1 MAGMGDG
8 YVGTAQDAARIRRLQ
23 KQRDQERQK
32 ILDLKKKSSEG
43 QVGLV
48 QFGQATSEVSKLFF
62 PFLPP
67 WDPLSQLDAMPREYK
82 RDGRVL
88 SRLNRFCSPDFLME
102 RGSVV

>member
-48 QFGQATSEVSKLFF
+48 QFGQATSEVSFRDAL
-62 PFLPP
+62 
-67 WDPLSQLDAMPREYK
+67 WPLLTISQ
-82 RDGRVL
+82 GVL
-88 SRLNRFCSPDFLME
+88 NS
-102 RGSVV
+102 G